1 MYLTRFRFNA
11 ARTGARR
18 LLTSPQMLHAAV
30 MSSFPDAPPTPD
42 GGPRVLW
49 RIDYNSAAEVLLY
62 VTSPARP
69 DLTHL
74 VEQAGWPTAE
84 PQGWSTYDY
93 ATFLTGLSADSVWA
107 FRLTAN
113 PVHSIRRKEGEP
125 TKRTAHRTPRYQIE
139 WLLKQQDRG
148 GFAIV
153 EKAPEAR
160 RLERGDEYELAVGG
174 ARGLSF
180 SKNSA
185 SSVMNGSPFGMNS
198 SPFGNSSASSV
209 KDSSANRGSSGSRGS
224 SATAGRNAV
233 RIAAVTYQGRLR
245 VTDPEVF
252 RLRLASG
259 LGKAKAYGCG
269 LMTLAPVV

>member
-30 MSSFPDAPPTPD
+30 MSSFPDPSAVPE

-49 RIDYNSAAEVLLY
+49 RVDHNSPAEILLY
-62 VTSPARP
+62 ITSPARP

-74 VEQAGWPTAE
+74 VEQAGWPDGA
-84 PQGWSTYDY
+84 PQGWTSYDY
-93 ATFLTGLSADSVWA
+93 TTFLAGLSTDSSWQ

-125 TKRTAHRTPRYQIE
+125 TKRTAHRTTGHQIQ
-139 WLLKQQDRG
+139 WLLKQQERRG
-148 GFAIV
+148 FVIV
-153 EKAPEAR
+153 EKPVE
-160 RLERGDEYELAVGG
+160 ERKVEHGDEYQLIVGG
-174 ARGLSF
+174 AKGLAF
-180 SKNSA
+180 TKAA
-185 SSVMNGSPFGMNS
+185 SGPRNPVTI
-198 SPFGNSSASSV
+198 
-209 KDSSANRGSSGSRGS
+209 
-224 SATAGRNAV
+224 AT
-233 RIAAVTYQGRLR
+233 VTYQGRLK
-245 VTDPEVF
+245 VTDADTF
-252 RLRLASG
+252 RRTLVSG

>member
-30 MSSFPDAPPTPD
+30 MSSFPEAPPTPD

-185 SSVMNGSPFGMNS
+185 SSVMNSISPG
-198 SPFGNSSASSV
+198 
-209 KDSSANRGSSGSRGS
+209 RGSSSSGKDRSASRGS
-224 SATAGRNAV
+224 SAAAGRNAV

>member
-1 MYLTRFRFNA
+1 M
-11 ARTGARR
+11 
-18 LLTSPQMLHAAV
+18 
-30 MSSFPDAPPTPD
+30 
-42 GGPRVLW
+42 LW

-62 VTSPARP
+62 ITSPARP

-84 PQGWSTYDY
+84 PRGWSTYDY

-180 SKNSA
+180 SKK
-185 SSVMNGSPFGMNS
+185 SSSTG
-198 SPFGNSSASSV
+198 
-209 KDSSANRGSSGSRGS
+209 KDSSA
-224 SATAGRNAV
+224 AAGRNAV